1 MKDFLG
7 FAITNA
13 RAEFKITNVED
24 SNSWGDC
31 VTDQPSPPW
40 EPLSETCT
48 WDPPIS
54 PMPLRVICAWCK
66 KLLQEG
72 APNAATS
79 HSICPDC
86 LVTLNA
92 EDKTCE

>member
-13 RAEFKITNVED
+13 RAEFKITHVED
-24 SNSWGDC
+24 SNTWGTERDASA
-31 VTDQPSPPW
+31 SPPW
-40 EPLSETCT
+40 EPLSETCV
-48 WDPPIS
+48 WDPSIS
-54 PMPLRVICAWCK
+54 PLRVVCAWCK

-92 EDKTCE
+92 EDRTCER